1 MPIIGQRKEGLCL
14 KMAINDTTTTP
25 ENPLD
30 YLQIATKEILKGTII
45 TQRARLNQIASRMHK
60 MTVKTRPTLTKNFIP
75 F

>member
-1 MPIIGQRKEGLCL
+1 MPVNGNRWHNNHTWKFIGLFTNQNK
-14 KMAINDTTTTP
+14 K
-25 ENPLD
+25 
-30 YLQIATKEILKGTII
+30 ILKGTII